1 MTCSLVRRWVGVQQ
15 VQYFH
20 NKYGAKGKKVY
31 FGFVGLDKTFDRVS
45 REVVCYCWTMCTSG
59 VEC

>member
-1 MTCSLVRRWVGVQQ
+1 M
-15 VQYFH
+15 QYFH

-45 REVVCYCWTMCTSG
+45 REVVCYCWTMCTLG